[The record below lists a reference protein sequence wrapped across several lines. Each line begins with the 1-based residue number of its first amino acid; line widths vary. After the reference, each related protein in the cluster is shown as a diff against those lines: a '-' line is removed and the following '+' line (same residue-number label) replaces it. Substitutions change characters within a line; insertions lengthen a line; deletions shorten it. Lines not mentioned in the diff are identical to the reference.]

1 MKQGKKSMKNYRFCP
16 ICKCVLTKTKDGI
29 CSRLSCN
36 NCGWIYYHNPLP
48 SVAAFVYNDNGEILL
63 IKRGI
68 APGKGK
74 WALPSGFIEQNE
86 LPEEAVL
93 RELREETNIKG
104 SIHKLIGVYTEPTKL
119 YGNVLLIAYDINCF
133 QCKPK
138 FGSDTLHAKFFPA
151 GKLPAITFASHRA
164 IIKHG
169 IEKKGSKTSFIE
181 VLKSKITEATI
192 TRTQLFY
199 KGSMGID
206 SKIMEAAKLVP
217 GEKVQVLNYNNG
229 ERLETYT
236 IEEKSGSGKIILYG
250 PASKKGKVGDKLC
263 ILSYIFIS
271 TPEAKKNKPV
281 IVILNKRNRI
291 KRRPI

>member
-1 MKQGKKSMKNYRFCP
+1 MKNYKFCP

-29 CSRLSCN
+29 CCRLSCN
-36 NCGWIYYHNPLP
+36 NCGWVYYHNPLP
-48 SVAAFVYNDNGEILL
+48 SVAAFVRNDNGEILL
-63 IKRGI
+63 IKRGV

-104 SIHKLIGVYTEPTKL
+104 TLKHLIGVYTEPTKL
-119 YGNVLLIAYDINCF
+119 YGNILLIGYEINF
-133 QCKPK
+133 VWGKPK
-138 FGSDTLHAKFFPA
+138 PGSDTEETKFFRVD
-151 GKLPAITFASHRA
+151 KLPVIHFASHRA
-164 IIKHG
+164 IIKDG
-169 IEKKGSKTSFIE
+169 IAKNGNKISFIE

-263 ILSYIFIS
+263 ILSYIFIN
-271 TPEAKKNKPV
+271 TPEAKKIKPV

>member
-1 MKQGKKSMKNYRFCP
+1 MTRYKFCP
-16 ICKCVLTKTKDGI
+16 LCKSNLIKKKKNGNYYP
-29 CSRLSCN
+29 SCKK
-36 NCGWIYYHNPLP
+36 CGWVYYSNPLP

-86 LPEEAVL
+86 QPEEAAI
-93 RELREETNIKG
+93 RELEEEANIKG
-104 SIHKLIGVYTEPTKL
+104 TVQNLIGVYTEKTKF
-119 YGNVLLIAYDINCF
+119 YGNIILVGYRISSTGD
-133 QCKPK
+133 KPK
-138 FGSDTLHAKFFPA
+138 PGTDAVEAKFFPSSE
-151 GKLPAITFASHRA
+151 LPTIAFASHRA
-164 IIKHG
+164 IIKDG
-169 IEKKGSKTSFIE
+169 LAKDENKTSFIE

-192 TRTQLFY
+192 THTQLFY

-206 SKIMEAAKLVP
+206 SKVMKAANLVP

-271 TPEAKKNKPV
+271 TPEAKKIKPV
-281 IVILNKRNRI
+281 IVILTKRNRI

>member
-1 MKQGKKSMKNYRFCP
+1 NKDEIAGDDICPQVGCVIHPIDGTIIRAAVNKGFRSPQINELYLFPSSNTDLEPEIVWNYEVGLNQRIIQGLN
-16 ICKCVLTKTKDGI
+16 IEA
-29 CSRLSCN
+29 
-36 NCGWIYYHNPLP
+36 
-48 SVAAFVYNDNGEILL
+48 AAFLM
-63 IKRGI
+63 
-68 APGKGK
+68 KGK
-74 WALPSGFIEQNE
+74 NLIELEQNE

-104 SIHKLIGVYTEPTKL
+104 TLKHLIGVYTEPTKL
-119 YGNVLLIAYDINCF
+119 YGNILLIGYEINF
-133 QCKPK
+133 VWGKPK
-138 FGSDTLHAKFFPA
+138 PGSDTEETKFFRVD
-151 GKLPAITFASHRA
+151 KLPVIHFASHRA
-164 IIKHG
+164 IIKDG
-169 IEKKGSKTSFIE
+169 IAKNGNKISFIE

-250 PASKKGKVGDKLC
+250 PASKKGKCVLTKTKDGIC
-263 ILSYIFIS
+263 CRLSC
-271 TPEAKKNKPV
+271 
-281 IVILNKRNRI
+281 
-291 KRRPI
+291 

>member
-1 MKQGKKSMKNYRFCP
+1 
-16 ICKCVLTKTKDGI
+16 
-29 CSRLSCN
+29 
-36 NCGWIYYHNPLP
+36 LP
-48 SVAAFVYNDNGEILL
+48 SVAAFVRNDNGEILL
-63 IKRGI
+63 IKRGV

-104 SIHKLIGVYTEPTKL
+104 TLKHLIGVYTEPTKL
-119 YGNVLLIAYDINCF
+119 YGNILLIGYEINF
-133 QCKPK
+133 VWGKPK
-138 FGSDTLHAKFFPA
+138 PGSDTEETKFFRVD
-151 GKLPAITFASHRA
+151 KLPVIHFASHRA
-164 IIKHG
+164 IIKDG
-169 IEKKGSKTSFIE
+169 IAKNGNKISFIE

-263 ILSYIFIS
+263 ILSYIFIN
-271 TPEAKKNKPV
+271 TPEAKKIKPV